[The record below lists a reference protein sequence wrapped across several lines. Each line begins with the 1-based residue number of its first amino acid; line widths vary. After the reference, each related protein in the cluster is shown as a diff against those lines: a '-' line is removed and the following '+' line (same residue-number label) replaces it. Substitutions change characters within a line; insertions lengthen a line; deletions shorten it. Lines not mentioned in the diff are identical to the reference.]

1 MSGIAGE
8 GCEILVPFNERI
20 PLEDIER
27 SLVKTYR
34 KKVWTKFVKA
44 IKDYQLVEEGDKI
57 AVAISGGK
65 DSLILAK
72 LFQELK
78 KHGQVNF
85 DLEFIA
91 MDPGYHPH
99 IRKLLEENCEYLNIP
114 VHIYESGIFNV
125 VDKIAKDYPCYM
137 CARMR
142 RGSLYAK
149 AKELGCNKLALGH
162 HFNDVIETT
171 MLNILY
177 GGNFKTMLPKLKATN
192 FDDIELIRPLY
203 YVEEKYIKNFIQN
216 AGIWPLNCAC
226 MVAAKKIGNKRF
238 EIKDMIEEFKT
249 KFEGV
254 DKSIFRAA
262 QNVSVDSILGWQI
275 NGTDYSYL
283 DFYHKDDLL
292 EPVTKLKYEGIAK
305 EEVRKEKLAIAKN
318 LLDVLEPTIIAEKTG
333 LSLEDIEKLKTL

>member
-44 IKDYQLVEEGDKI
+44 IKDYKLVEEGDKI

-99 IRKLLEENCEYLNIP
+99 IRKLLEDNCEYLNIP

-238 EIKDMIEEFKT
+238 EIKDMIEEFKS
-249 KFEGV
+249 KFESV

-283 DFYHKDDLL
+283 DFYHKDNLL
-292 EPVTKLKYEGIAK
+292 EPVTELKYEGIAK
-305 EEVRKEKLAIAKN
+305 EEVRKEKLSIAKN
-318 LLDVLEPTIIAEKTG
+318 LLDVLEVAVIAEKTG
-333 LSLEDIEKLKTL
+333 LSLEDVENLKKL